1 MTSLMGTGLCMRLL
15 AIRGVSAGESLM
27 TRGLSC
33 LGVVLIF
40 SWITGL
46 TIRIKAPKAQLVRA
60 LVAGLALSFYTL
72 CYASLSASAVS
83 TLSNIDVPMLLVLG
97 PIVGVSVS
105 KRVQVASIA
114 SILFLVLFV
123 IGMEHNH
130 AVWIGLVQLFVGT
143 LLLCFGYWFIKRSMD
158 EENEA
163 VTIMVPALA
172 IAVYGLIEW
181 NVASHPPSPWTLEL
195 GLAATTSGVCMFLA
209 YFSTMKLYRLTDIAT
224 AEFPTLIASLLI
236 QPIEA
241 VLLGEPT
248 QIIYAVSTLGFIV
261 TTYFILRWQ
270 NPVEVQREVTL

>member
-1 MTSLMGTGLCMRLL
+1 MRLL
-15 AIRGVSAGESLM
+15 ATSGITAGESLM

-33 LGVVLIF
+33 LALVLVF
-40 SWITGL
+40 SRMTGL
-46 TIRIKAPKAQLVRA
+46 TIRVKSPRAQFLRA
-60 LVAGLALSFYTL
+60 LIAGLALSCYTL

-97 PIVGVSVS
+97 PIVGVAAS
-105 KRVQVASIA
+105 KRVQVAAFA

-123 IGMEHNH
+123 IGMEHSR
-130 AVWIGLVQLFVGT
+130 AVWIGLAELLIGT
-143 LLLCFGYWFIKRSMD
+143 VLLCFGYWFIKRSMN

-172 IAVYGLIEW
+172 ITAYGAVECVLS
-181 NVASHPPSPWTLEL
+181 AHAPSPWTLPL
-195 GLAATTSGVCMFLA
+195 GLAAILSGLCMFLA
-209 YFSTMKLYRLTDIAT
+209 YVSTMKLYRLTDIAT

-248 QIIYAVSTLGFIV
+248 HIIYAVSTLGFV
-261 TTYFILRWQ
+261 VATYLILRWQ
-270 NPVEVQREVTL
+270 HPVEVQCEV